1 MAQFSPRSANVAAR
15 RERNR
20 GTGWPGGGDRARLRF
35 RQTGRVAGTSCAWCG
50 STPLTRE
57 HLVPFW
63 LGEVLAD
70 AFGDNEGYDF
80 GFEFIDSDGSR
91 TTRSHPQR
99 RPEVVVKAVCEECN
113 NGWMSSLEGQVR
125 PFLEPMVRG
134 GDARLAVADQVA
146 LARWAAKVAVLLD
159 HYEDGAIV
167 LGHDDLRQIY
177 RDGIAPP
184 SYHMR
189 LAFRPEPGSQP
200 FDFYVSG
207 HHAAPTGTTDLEAP
221 TAPNSFSV
229 TLALGHVVIA
239 IVGGPGMENHERWAR
254 GSDFPL
260 MIWPPTPDGISWPPH
275 APVVRDRDGLRQ
287 FHESFWT
294 GILNP
299 EFPRPDAL
307 AQVERWQT
315 DDT

>member
-1 MAQFSPRSANVAAR
+1 M
-15 RERNR
+15 
-20 GTGWPGGGDRARLRF
+20 
-35 RQTGRVAGTSCAWCG
+35 AGTTCAWCG

-70 AFGDNEGYDF
+70 EFGDDDGFDF
-80 GFEFIDSDGSR
+80 GFEFIDADGKR
-91 TTRSHPQR
+91 TARSHPQR
-99 RPEVVVKAVCEECN
+99 RPEVVVKAVCEGCN
-113 NGWMSSLEGQVR
+113 NGWMSKLEVEVR

-134 GDARLAVADQVA
+134 GGARLSVDDQVA

-159 HYEDGAIV
+159 HYEEGAVV
-167 LGHDDLRQIY
+167 LGHDDLRQIHLE
-177 RDGIAPP
+177 GIAPP
-184 SYHMR
+184 SYHIR

-207 HHAAPTGTTDLEAP
+207 HHAAPKGTTNLE
-221 TAPNSFSV
+221 TATPNSFSV

-239 IVGGPGMENHERWAR
+239 VVGGPGMANPGRWAQ

-260 MIWPPTPDGISWPPH
+260 MIWPPTPEGIAWPPRS
-275 APVVRDRDGLRQ
+275 PVVLDRSGLRQ
-287 FHESFWT
+287 FHESFWS

-299 EFPRPDAL
+299 EFPRPDAIG
-307 AQVERWQT
+307 QISP
-315 DDT
+315 DT